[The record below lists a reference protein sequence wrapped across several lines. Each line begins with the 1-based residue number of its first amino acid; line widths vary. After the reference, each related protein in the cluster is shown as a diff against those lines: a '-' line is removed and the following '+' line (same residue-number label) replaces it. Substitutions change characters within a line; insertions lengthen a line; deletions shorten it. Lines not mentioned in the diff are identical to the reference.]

1 MTLREGLVVGGLERI
16 SFANLNRCRYTQIDF
31 WRRCTF
37 PNWNHWNIEYTPKG
51 TAKIRRKRIM
61 RLLSF
66 ILAIGGSYRLRQSGL
81 GVKDI
86 KVALRRLVQGSLMNL
101 LQLWVMLRRQLRV

>member
-1 MTLREGLVVGGLERI
+1 
-16 SFANLNRCRYTQIDF
+16 
-31 WRRCTF
+31 
-37 PNWNHWNIEYTPKG
+37 
-51 TAKIRRKRIM
+51 M